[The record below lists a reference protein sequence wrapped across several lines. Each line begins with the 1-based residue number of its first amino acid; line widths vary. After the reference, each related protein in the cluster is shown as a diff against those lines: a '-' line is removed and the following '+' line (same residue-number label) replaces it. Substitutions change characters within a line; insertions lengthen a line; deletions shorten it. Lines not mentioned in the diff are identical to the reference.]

1 MSKGIK
7 IVCIIICC
15 LFLVGTMGA
24 VFRVKNETSNDN
36 KPSMENSGE
45 ITPDENGNYPYYLG
59 ECTVF
64 EDDNIYIKPE
74 KATVKVGDKFRLNV
88 VSKNNSTIT
97 YGAFDQNEGV
107 LDVDE
112 RGNVTAL
119 GVGTGMISITIP
131 EHLYLIKITVE
142 EA

>member
-7 IVCIIICC
+7 ILCIIICC
-15 LFLVGTMGA
+15 LLLVGTMGA
-24 VFRVKNETSNDN
+24 VFRVKNETPNEN
-36 KPSMENSGE
+36 KPSTENSGE
-45 ITPDENGNYPYYLG
+45 VTPDENGNYPYYSG

-64 EDDNIYIKPE
+64 ENDNIYIKPE
-74 KATVKVGDKFRLNV
+74 KATVKVGAKFRLNV

-97 YGAFDQNEGV
+97 YSTFEQDEGI
-107 LDVDE
+107 LYVDD

-119 GVGTGMISITIP
+119 GVGTGTISITIP
-131 EHLYLIKITVE
+131 EHFFLISITVE